1 MQAQEIM
8 SSPVH
13 VVAPSDTVA
22 HARNLMVRRRISRVL
37 VIDGGVPVGILTKKD
52 IAYRIRYAGPDWR
65 RRPLDQILIGR
76 LMVPS
81 PVSVSPDTGIREI
94 AALFVDRDIS
104 SVPVLEN
111 GKPVG
116 VVTKS
121 DIMQSR
127 LVSDLKGGVTDVMED
142 VPAVSRF
149 HSLVH
154 VIDVMSERNDK
165 VVVLEKDGSPAGI
178 ITETNLAFFDLGGV
192 RARAGGKGIRVP
204 ERTSRRGHRS
214 YREPVRASVI
224 AEDVM
229 TTPVVTLGSGAALSD
244 AVRLM
249 REHRINSVVVME
261 DSQVLGI
268 VKRDDI
274 IKEVA
279 K

>member
-1 MQAQEIM
+1 MQAQDIM

-13 VVAPSDTVA
+13 VVALSDTVA
-22 HARNLMVRRRISRVL
+22 YARNLMVRYKISRLL
-37 VIDGGVPVGILTKKD
+37 VMDGDVAAGILTKKD
-52 IAYRIRYAGPDWR
+52 MAYRIRYAGPDWR
-65 RRPLDQILIGR
+65 RRPLDQIPVGR

-81 PVSVSPDTGIREI
+81 PVTVAPDTGVREI
-94 AALFVDRDIS
+94 AALFLDRNIS

-111 GKPVG
+111 GRPAG
-116 VVTKS
+116 IVTKS
-121 DIMQSR
+121 DIMRSR
-127 LVSDLKGGVTDVMED
+127 LVSDLSGGITDVMED

-165 VVVLEKDGSPAGI
+165 IVVLEKDGSPAGI
-178 ITETNLAFFDLGGV
+178 ITETNLAFFDLGG
-192 RARAGGKGIRVP
+192 ARPGSRGKGIRVP

-214 YREPVRASVI
+214 YRELARPSVI
-224 AEDVM
+224 AEEVM
-229 TTPVVTLGSGAALSD
+229 TAPVVTLGAESGLPE

-249 REHRINSVVVME
+249 RENRINSIVVTK
-261 DSQVLGI
+261 DRQVLGI